1 MVNQTQEGSAFAVS
15 VRPPETPPG
24 PQPVLTWT
32 EWERDTA
39 FAISGYTASN
49 GYVQVPVNYA
59 GHWEQNFYAGQLPT
73 QPDSSTEFNYEYRYY
88 VTEAGSPFGYE
99 LVGYTYTY
107 GFETGAASEDVEPD
121 GTPTNGGIATGI
133 LTAINQQQGSYELP
147 MTGGPGTWPF
157 ALTGSLMVFGAA
169 LLLLRQYTAE
179 YRRKRKKPAAAG
191 PRRQIRGD
199 GPARGGD
206 PPL

>member
-1 MVNQTQEGSAFAVS
+1 M
-15 VRPPETPPG
+15 
-24 PQPVLTWT
+24 
-32 EWERDTA
+32 
-39 FAISGYTASN
+39 
-49 GYVQVPVNYA
+49 
-59 GHWEQNFYAGQLPT
+59 
-73 QPDSSTEFNYEYRYY
+73 
-88 VTEAGSPFGYE
+88 
-99 LVGYTYTY
+99 GYTYTY

-169 LLLLRQYTAE
+169 LLLLRQYCAG
-179 YRRKRKKPAAAG
+179 YRRKRKKPIEAA
-191 PRRQIRGD
+191 PRRQSRGK
-199 GPARGGD
+199 PFPRGGD